1 MADGQK
7 EEIEC
12 RCAREHSSNYKP
24 YNNVLYTVARGP
36 GGVRRHWGITVK
48 DTPGAAGALC
58 DARGAPHFG
67 TAASW

>member
-1 MADGQK
+1 MGVHVKALCTLSTHA
-7 EEIEC
+7 E
-12 RCAREHSSNYKP
+12 ASVYS
-24 YNNVLYTVARGP
+24 VLCTVARGP

-58 DARGAPHFG
+58 DARGAPHLG